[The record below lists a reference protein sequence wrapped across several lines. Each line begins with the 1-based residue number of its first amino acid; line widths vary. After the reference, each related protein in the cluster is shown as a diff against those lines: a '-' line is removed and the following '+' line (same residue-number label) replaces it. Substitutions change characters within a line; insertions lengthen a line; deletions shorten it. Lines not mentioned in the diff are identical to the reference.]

1 MQMENEYMKIC
12 STLYIIRDCKL
23 KEESDTTIHLLPW
36 PIFRTVTTQNAIE
49 GVEQQELVKM

>member
-1 MQMENEYMKIC
+1 MENEYMKIC
-12 STLYIIRDCKL
+12 STLYVIRDCKL

-36 PIFRTVTTQNAIE
+36 PIFKTVTTQSAIE